1 MISQHFDVWAF
12 HKIKSLTGDR
22 WLWLRNNGSTMS
34 SQIVDTAIYSLVAW
48 WGIVD
53 LKTALALGAAKYVF
67 KVAIAAID
75 TVFIYWARYA
85 FRHRAAPEAA

>member
-1 MISQHFDVWAF
+1 M
-12 HKIKSLTGDR
+12 
-22 WLWLRNNGSTMS
+22 
-34 SQIVDTAIYSLVAW
+34 DTTIYSLVAW

-75 TVFIYWARYA
+75 TVFIYWARYS
-85 FRHRAAPEAA
+85 FRHGAVHNNA